1 MAEAETQGDGVHASW
16 GVRGVGEFSSWN
28 GAVAMV
34 SALITQQWY
43 DISDLQHVR
52 KYPQT
57 SLCMP
62 KDFFKG
68 FPGSAECTL
77 GFVRSCMP

>member
-1 MAEAETQGDGVHASW
+1 
-16 GVRGVGEFSSWN
+16 
-28 GAVAMV
+28 MV

-68 FPGSAECTL
+68 FPGGAECTL